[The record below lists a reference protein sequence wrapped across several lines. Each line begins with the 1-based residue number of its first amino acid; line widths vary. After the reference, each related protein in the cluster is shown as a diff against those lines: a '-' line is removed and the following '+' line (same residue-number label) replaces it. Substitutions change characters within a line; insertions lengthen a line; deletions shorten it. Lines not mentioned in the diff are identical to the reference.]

1 MNTYVINLDAA
12 LENHPE
18 TDPGN
23 VQELLANI
31 ESVPV
36 DIRTAVSGGR
46 YHHRGVCTDRC
57 GDSQEWAPP
66 STSTSPRPTTPQT
79 ILALTAA
86 SGLRG
91 NARSERE
98 GTRKE

>member
-12 LENHPE
+12 LEKHPE
-18 TDPGN
+18 ADPGN

-46 YHHRGVCTDRC
+46 YHHRG
-57 GDSQEWAPP
+57 S
-66 STSTSPRPTTPQT
+66 
-79 ILALTAA
+79 LY
-86 SGLRG
+86 
-91 NARSERE
+91 
-98 GTRKE
+98 